1 MNETETTK
9 NNDLNLSK
17 LLITLLKGI
26 IYRDDDPDQWQQL
39 LELENQVR
47 DYFSVIG
54 IELMFDDSE
63 GYAWLRTRES
73 EPDQES
79 LPRLVVRRQ
88 LSYPVSLLI
97 ALLRKKLAE
106 ADAGSGETRLI
117 LPVEEIVEMSK
128 VFLCSGNNEARF
140 HDQVKTWLKKIAE
153 LGFIRKLR
161 NDNSRI
167 EVCRII
173 KAYVDAQWLNEFDER
188 LQEYF
193 EFSEQKQNKDN
204 KN

>member
-1 MNETETTK
+1 MNENSTADRK
-9 NNDLNLSK
+9 NSNLSK

-26 IYRDDDPDQWQQL
+26 IYRDDDPEQWQQL
-39 LELENQVR
+39 LDLENQVR

-54 IELMFDDSE
+54 IELMFDESE
-63 GYAWLRTRES
+63 GYAWLRNLEAES
-73 EPDQES
+73 EQEN

-117 LPVEEIVEMSK
+117 LLVEEIVEMSK
-128 VFLCSGNNEARF
+128 VFLCTGNNEARF

-153 LGFIRKLR
+153 LGFIRKLK

-188 LQEYF
+188 LQEYI
-193 EFSEQKQNKDN
+193 EFSEQKQ
-204 KN
+204 